1 MRTRESASRK
11 SISRRFDHVLKGT
24 GIAPIAAAPTQISI
38 HSIRLLTSIPMRS
51 PRRMPAARNAE
62 ATRRTC
68 CASSGYV
75 ARASPAMTAA
85 RSG

>member
-11 SISRRFDHVLKGT
+11 SISRRFDQVLKGT
-24 GIAPIAAAPTQISI
+24 GIAPSAAAPRQMSI

-51 PRRMPAARNAE
+51 PRPIPAERNAE
-62 ATRRTC
+62 ATRRARC
-68 CASSGYV
+68 GSSGYV
-75 ARASPAMTAA
+75 ARTSPAMTAT